1 MNNGLSKK
9 EKKAVSK
16 AITAKL
22 ELLGVKDEITFIPS
36 GKKIKVPVI
45 ENNQI
50 KVQDGLPVMQELDV
64 PLAMNAL
71 RRTVRNLR
79 NAPIEQIEAFLS
91 LPVPEQNVTE
101 SVETTGNNGTQ
112 LQE

>member
-1 MNNGLSKK
+1 MGNGLSKK
-9 EKKAVSK
+9 QKKIVSK

-22 ELLGVKDEITFIPS
+22 ELLGVKDEITYIPS
-36 GKKIKVPVI
+36 GKKIKIPVI

-50 KVQDGLPVMQELDV
+50 KVKDGQPVMQEIDV
-64 PLAMNAL
+64 PVAMNAL

-79 NAPIEQIEAFLS
+79 NGPVDQIEAFLS
-91 LPVPEQNVTE
+91 IPVPQAETSEEKTE
-101 SVETTGNNGTQ
+101 VGTQ